1 MNQRNYIS
9 YRRYI
14 NWVLTILFVVLFAV
28 WVDAKSQS
36 LKELDNTLGF
46 IRQENLGYATQ
57 TLGSYICGT
66 DIKILQDW
74 INRDEPE
81 YANMYIVYL
90 YPKDNKKWSLLS
102 PDVVF
107 LDRAI
112 ILAFDADKDG
122 YYEYVIFD
130 TDGDGKFD
138 MELKYDPEEGAVKA
152 NEQGVLELYCAYQR
166 LKVS

>member
-1 MNQRNYIS
+1 MTVI
-9 YRRYI
+9 
-14 NWVLTILFVVLFAV
+14 LT
-28 WVDAKSQS
+28 SQS
-36 LKELDNTLGF
+36 YAVNSLPNDLSF

-81 YANMYIVYL
+81 YANIYIVYL
-90 YPKDNKKWSLLS
+90 YPKDNKKWSLFS

-138 MELKYDPEEGAVKA
+138 MELKYDSESEDAVKA
-152 NEQGVLELYCAYQR
+152 NEQAVLELYCAYQR